1 MAKAHLSDATIR
13 SLEPPAS
20 GQKVVWDTTLAAFGC
35 RVSQGGSKTFIV
47 NRNKTF
53 LTIGRYPIV
62 SLSEARTEA
71 KRMMAEF
78 TLGKIRPQSITYPQA
93 VLVFLDEKRERRKAR
108 TVKDHKRH
116 LDLLGFK
123 GQLADVTHQDLERKL
138 KRLPPSEFNHRL
150 ACAKTFFTWAQKKR
164 YITDNPTV
172 GLTPHKRPKRK
183 RTLTDD
189 ELRTVWLATDQLTGH
204 FKEIVRLLILMGQRR
219 GETAALMDAY
229 YSDYQQ
235 TVTLPG
241 EVTKNGREHTF
252 PVGPMAA
259 EILARNDRKERPT
272 SLLFQA
278 VGSDKPFSGWSK
290 CKTEL
295 DRLAP
300 IAAWTLHDLR
310 RTFRTTLGRLKVRPD
325 VAERLVNHISARTD
339 MEETYDLY
347 TYLPEMREAMEKW
360 EAFLQTVIA
369 TKKKSRAGAYL
380 PS

>member
-1 MAKAHLSDATIR
+1 
-13 SLEPPAS
+13 
-20 GQKVVWDTTLAAFGC
+20 
-35 RVSQGGSKTFIV
+35 
-47 NRNKTF
+47 
-53 LTIGRYPIV
+53 
-62 SLSEARTEA
+62 
-71 KRMMAEF
+71 MMAEF

-93 VLVFLDEKRERRKAR
+93 VLLFLEEKRERRKER

-123 GQLADVTHQDLERKL
+123 CQLAEVTHQDMERKL

-164 YITDNPTV
+164 YLTDNPTV
-172 GLTPHKRPKRK
+172 GLTPHSRPRRK

-219 GETAALMDAY
+219 GETAAVLDAY
-229 YSDYQQ
+229 YSDNQQ
-235 TVTLPG
+235 TVTLPA
-241 EVTKNGREHTF
+241 EITKNGREHTF

-259 EILARNDRKERPT
+259 EILARNIRKERPT

-278 VGSDKPFSGWSK
+278 VGSAKPFSGWSK
-290 CKTEL
+290 CKSEL
-295 DRLAP
+295 DKLAP

-325 VAERLVNHISARTD
+325 IAERLVNHISARTD

-347 TYLPEMREAMEKW
+347 TYLPEMREAIEKW
-360 EAFLQTVIA
+360 EDFMQSVCIDGPASHA
-369 TKKKSRAGAYL
+369 A
-380 PS
+380 